1 MQTEK
6 INRVINLLEAYHQD
20 LEYWEGC
27 GLEDWVGVTSG
38 TPMLTPDHK
47 ALSDLNESE
56 RQEAESFMKNYVA
69 EVAQAV
75 EDLKKMVDG
84 VGAVMITGLT
94 PLQFNAL
101 QVAIDHLEEHLSD
114 VSIDISE
121 NSVEDLEQKIETLQ
135 RLIAT
140 KQIKAA
146 LREDAA

>member
-27 GLEDWVGVTSG
+27 GLEYWVSVTSG
-38 TPMLTPDHK
+38 TPTPHHK
-47 ALSDLNESE
+47 AVSDLKNKSE
-56 RQEAESFMKNYVA
+56 WQEAQSSMENYVA

-101 QVAIDHLEEHLSD
+101 QVAIDHFEEHLSD

-121 NSVEDLEQKIETLQ
+121 DSVEDLEQKIETLQ

>member
-1 MQTEK
+1 MK
-6 INRVINLLEAYHQD
+6 AKDINRVINLLEAYHQD

-38 TPMLTPDHK
+38 TPTPHHK

-56 RQEAESFMKNYVA
+56 RQEAESFMKHYIADVQ
-69 EVAQAV
+69 QAID
-75 EDLKKMVDG
+75 DLKKMVDG

-101 QVAIDHLEEHLSD
+101 QVAIDHFEEHLSD

-121 NSVEDLEQKIETLQ
+121 DSVEDLEQKIETLQ